1 MREER
6 KRRAKSFI
14 PRSTKFRRSKFI
26 GPRTK
31 VHRINEGYARVSKM
45 WDFTED
51 PNEEFEKSKVSGL
64 GSVHEASKGFFYSPR
79 GREFFLLGFIFHF
92 WVGNSRMFEFMS
104 GILRLGDLSFN

>member
-6 KRRAKSFI
+6 KRRDKSFL

-31 VHRINEGYARVSKM
+31 VHRINEGYAWVSKM
-45 WDFTED
+45 RDFAKD

-64 GSVHEASKGFFYSPR
+64 GSVHEASKGFFYAPR

-92 WVGNSRMFEFMS
+92 WVENSRMFEFML
-104 GILRLGDLSFN
+104 GVLRLGELSFD